1 MCFKFINGSTTHI
14 FLETMRFCSF
24 VFKKT
29 LGVGHGFLEAESP
42 EFSISLS
49 HKCSSS
55 REARG
60 DSWDLVLTERMARS
74 PSCHWT
80 THAPCQEIL
89 LIQNNWLLAKGIV
102 QRDCWAADC

>member
-1 MCFKFINGSTTHI
+1 
-14 FLETMRFCSF
+14 MRFCLF
-24 VFKKT
+24 VLKKT

-60 DSWDLVLTERMARS
+60 DSWDLVLKERMARS
-74 PSCHWT
+74 PSRHWT

-102 QRDCWAADC
+102 QLDCQAADCWTKLCSADKLKTK